1 MPGRKPDPSV
11 RSRILDAAD
20 RLMVRTGYQKMTID
34 AVAAEASIGKG
45 SVYLHFDSKE
55 EVALSCLDRMVDE
68 LLEQLRELATDSRP
82 VPERLRAMLCLRVLH
97 RFDYARKHAH
107 SIDQKLAS
115 MRAAMLE
122 RRARHFRLEAE
133 VFGPLLVRT
142 ADPEATAEALI
153 TGTNAL
159 LPYSLSV
166 RELGRRTDLL
176 RRTEQVVR
184 LLVAGVP
191 FLSQRPSPS
200 RRHTRPQRRTP

>member
-1 MPGRKPDPSV
+1 MPGPKPDPSV
-11 RSRILDAAD
+11 RARILDAAD
-20 RLMVRTGYQKMTID
+20 RLMVRTGYQKMTIE
-34 AVAAEASIGKG
+34 AVAAEAAIGKG

-55 EVALSCLDRMVDE
+55 EVALSCLDRMVEE
-68 LLEQLRELATDSRP
+68 LLEQLREIAASAGP

-115 MRAAMLE
+115 MRTAMLE
-122 RRARHFRLEAE
+122 RRARHFRLEAD
-133 VFGPLLVRT
+133 VFRPLLART
-142 ADPEATAEALI
+142 ADPDATAEALI

-166 RELGRRTDLL
+166 RELGRRADLL
-176 RRTEQVVR
+176 RRTEELVR

-191 FLSQRPSPS
+191 FLAPPS
-200 RRHTRPQRRTP
+200 TRRRTHPRPHRSAT

>member
-1 MPGRKPDPSV
+1 
-11 RSRILDAAD
+11 
-20 RLMVRTGYQKMTID
+20 MVRTGYQKMTID
-34 AVAAEASIGKG
+34 AVAAEAAIGKG

-55 EVALSCLDRMVDE
+55 EVALSCLDRMVED
-68 LLEQLRELATDSRP
+68 LLEHLRELAASPGP
-82 VPERLRAMLCLRVLH
+82 VPERLRAMLRLRVLH

-115 MRAAMLE
+115 MRTAMLD

-133 VFGPLLVRT
+133 VFRSLLART
-142 ADPEATAEALI
+142 SDPDATAEALI

-166 RELGRRTDLL
+166 RELGRRTDLV
-176 RRTEQVVR
+176 RRTEQLVR

-191 FLSQRPSPS
+191 FLSSRPSPS
-200 RRHTRPQRRTP
+200 RRHTRPQRRTS